1 MDRYYALGF
10 LAGFT
15 MVGLFCVLL
24 YKRKIRKSERKKYD
38 ERQQIIRGRG
48 YKYAFFS
55 LMFYFAIMSAVTELV
70 GKTFITISAISII
83 GICFGVGVYAVYC
96 IMNGGYFAINEKQ
109 RSVMILLGII
119 ALINVISSVGLIHD
133 KELVKDGVLT
143 GRCANLACT
152 VLFVVVFIA
161 IVIKGIIDK
170 KEDEQQ

>member
-1 MDRYYALGF
+1 MDRYYVLGF
-10 LAGFT
+10 LIGFT
-15 MVGLFCVLL
+15 AVVIFCGLL
-24 YKRKIRKSERKKYD
+24 YKLGTRKSERKRYD

-55 LMFYFAIMSAVTELV
+55 LLLYFAVMSGITELV
-70 GKTFITISAISII
+70 NKTFITSSAISII

-96 IMNGGYFAINEKQ
+96 IMNGGYFAVNEKQ
-109 RSVMILLGII
+109 RRAMILLGII
-119 ALINVISSVGLIHD
+119 ALVNVISSVGLIHD

-161 IVIKGIIDK
+161 IAIKSIIDK
-170 KEDEQQ
+170 KEEEQ